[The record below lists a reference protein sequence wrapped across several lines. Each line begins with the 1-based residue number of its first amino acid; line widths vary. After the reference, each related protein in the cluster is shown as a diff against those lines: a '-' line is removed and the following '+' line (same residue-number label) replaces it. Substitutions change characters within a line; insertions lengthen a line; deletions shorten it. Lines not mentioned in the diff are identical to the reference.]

1 MVAETV
7 AVGVTTGLASE
18 GARSFIG
25 GEPKP
30 TDMLII
36 DLLTRM
42 TYALEDMS
50 NKTPPKLVAYYAKNE
65 SRPVTSTMIIDKI
78 ILSVDVAT
86 TILFKIG
93 TAGYRFAVGVGVSE
107 IAFHI
112 TLKAGIDIQLVDE
125 GATTKCYMYLFGDTD

>member
-25 GEPKP
+25 GEPKQ

-36 DLLTRM
+36 DLMTRM
-42 TYALEDMS
+42 VNALESMS
-50 NKTPPKLVAYYAKNE
+50 DKKPPKLTAYYAKNE
-65 SRPVTSTMIIDKI
+65 TRMVTSTIHVES
-78 ILSVDVAT
+78 ILISVDVAT

-93 TAGYRFAVGVGVSE
+93 VAGYRFAVGVGVTN
-107 IAFHI
+107 IPFHI
-112 TLKAGIDIQLVDE
+112 TLKAGIDVAIVDE
-125 GATTKCYMYLFGDTD
+125 GATTKCYMYLFGDVE